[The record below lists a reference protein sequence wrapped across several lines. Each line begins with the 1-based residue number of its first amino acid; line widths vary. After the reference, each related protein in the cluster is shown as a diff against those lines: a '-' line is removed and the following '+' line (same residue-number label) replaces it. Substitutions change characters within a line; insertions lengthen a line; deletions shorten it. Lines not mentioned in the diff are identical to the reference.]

1 MTVVTSRGRIRLPPK
16 RPPAADPLSTYRAK
30 RSLERTPEPAGAV
43 GRADGRLFVVHE
55 HAARR
60 LHWDLRLEM
69 DGVLRSWAVPKG
81 PSYDTA
87 DKRLAVLVE
96 DHPLEYGDFEGLIP
110 EGNYGAGAVIVWDRG
125 QWVPVGDPAEGLA
138 KGKLLF
144 ELRGYKLHGLWT
156 LVKLKKGEK
165 EWLFIKERD
174 EWASTERVPPAES
187 VLSGMTVEDL
197 KAGQDRG
204 MAIRSEL
211 VRLGAPR
218 RTVDART
225 VGLMLAE
232 TAERAFS
239 RAGWLFEPK
248 LDGYRVLAARKG
260 NEARLLTR
268 NTNDCS
274 DAFPEITRAVAALP
288 YDRIVLDGEVVALD
302 DRGVPSFQ
310 RLQGRARLSRP
321 IDIRHAAVE
330 SPVTYYAFDLL
341 GFEDFDLRPLP
352 LTARKSLLQQV
363 LPPVGALRYLE
374 HVEEEGEALYHEAER
389 LGLEGVV
396 GKKASAPY
404 KAGRSGVWLK
414 VRSRHTGDF
423 VVVGFTAPKGSRG
436 GFGAL
441 HLGEYVDGA
450 LTYTGRVG
458 TGFSEKQL
466 AEVSRTL
473 HGQRRA
479 DPPCGGPVPKEK
491 GTTWVDPVMVVEV
504 EYSER
509 TDEGL
514 LRQPVFLRFR
524 DDKRPEE
531 CVREVGGKGE
541 GDGKGDGRGRGGRVM
556 SSESRDLA
564 RRPGRSAPDPK
575 AGKPIAR
582 SAPDDQA
589 SRTDPT
595 TRKDEASRKSGPPRD
610 DAALPFELTNVK
622 KIFWPDDGYT
632 KGDMLAYYRAISPW
646 LLPYL
651 RSRPVVMTRFPD
663 GITGKSFFQKDA
675 PGFAPDWIRTERI
688 WSEDTQREIDYF
700 ICDDVASLLYVIN
713 LGSIPLHVW
722 SSRAPTLERPDWC
735 VLDLDP
741 KGAPFE
747 QVVEVALVARKL
759 CERIELP
766 LFVKTSGSSGLHLL
780 VPLGKQCTHEQARSL
795 GELLARYLVARLP
808 EIATITRQVSR
819 RDGRVYVDYLQ
830 NGSGKLLVAPFSV
843 RPLPGAPVSM
853 PLAWREVNRR
863 LDIRK
868 HTIKSAPERMRKL
881 KVDPVAEVLEVV
893 PDLGEA
899 LGRLREEME

>member
-1 MTVVTSRGRIRLPPK
+1 MPVK
-16 RPPAADPLSTYRAK
+16 RRPAADPLSPYRAK

-43 GRADGRLFVVHE
+43 GRTDGRLFVVHE

-60 LHWDLRLEM
+60 LHYDLRLEM
-69 DGVLRSWAVPKG
+69 EGVLRSWAVPKG

-96 DHPLEYGDFEGLIP
+96 DHPLEYGDFEGMIP
-110 EGNYGAGAVIVWDRG
+110 DGNYGAGAVIVWDRG

-144 ELRGYKLHGLWT
+144 ELRGYKLHGMWT

-165 EWLFIKERD
+165 DWLLIKERD
-174 EWASTERVPPAES
+174 EWASAERIAPPES
-187 VLSGMTVEDL
+187 VLSGLTVETL
-197 KAGQDRG
+197 KAGEDRG
-204 MAIRSEL
+204 ETIRREL
-211 VRLGAPR
+211 ARLGAPR
-218 RTVDART
+218 RPVDPKGAE
-225 VGLMLAE
+225 LMLAE
-232 TAERAFS
+232 SAERAFS

-248 LDGYRVLAARKG
+248 LDGYRVLAVCRG
-260 NEARLLTR
+260 GVARLLTR
-268 NTNDCS
+268 NGNECAE
-274 DAFPEITRAVAALP
+274 AFPEITRAVAALP
-288 YDRIVLDGEVVALD
+288 FERVVLDGEVVALD
-302 DRGVPSFQ
+302 DRGVPSFP
-310 RLQGRARLSRP
+310 RLQSRARLRRP

-330 SPVTYYAFDLL
+330 TPVTYYAFDLL

-352 LTARKSLLQQV
+352 LTARKALLQRL
-363 LPPVGALRYLE
+363 LPPLGALRYLE
-374 HVEEEGEALYHEAER
+374 HVEEDGEALYHEAER

-396 GKKASAPY
+396 GKKAAAPY
-404 KAGRSGVWLK
+404 KAGRSALWLK

-423 VVVGFTAPKGSRG
+423 AVVGFSPPKGSRG

-441 HLGEYVDGA
+441 HLGEYLSGA
-450 LTYTGRVG
+450 LIYAGRVG
-458 TGFSEKQL
+458 SGFSEQQL

-473 HGQRRA
+473 QQRRRT
-479 DPPCGGPVPKEK
+479 DPPCGGPLPKEK
-491 GTTWVDPVMVVEV
+491 GTTWVEPAMVVEV
-504 EYSER
+504 EYTER

-524 DDKRPEE
+524 DDKKPED
-531 CVREVGGKGE
+531 CVREGGAGE
-541 GDGKGDGRGRGGRVM
+541 REGG
-556 SSESRDLA
+556 A
-564 RRPGRSAPDPK
+564 
-575 AGKPIAR
+575 
-582 SAPDDQA
+582 
-589 SRTDPT
+589 
-595 TRKDEASRKSGPPRD
+595 RD
-610 DAALPFELTNVK
+610 DGEREGKDVIRSGAKGPDRRAKPAAAELPFELTNVK

-651 RSRPVVMTRFPD
+651 RNRPVVMTRFPD
-663 GITGKSFFQKDA
+663 GIAGKSFFQKDA
-675 PGFAPDWIRTERI
+675 PGFAPDWIRTERM

-700 ICDDVASLLYVIN
+700 VCDDVASLLYVIN

-722 SSRAPTLERPDWC
+722 ASRAPTLERPDWC

-759 CERIELP
+759 CQRIELP
-766 LFVKTSGSSGLHLL
+766 LFVKTSGSSGLHLM
-780 VPLGKQCTHEQARSL
+780 VPLGRQCTHDQSRSL
-795 GELLARYLVARLP
+795 GELLARYLVGRLP

-868 HTIKSAPERMRKL
+868 HTIQSAPARMAKL
-881 KVDPVAEVLEVV
+881 KADPLAEVLETV
-893 PDLGEA
+893 PDLGDA
-899 LGRLREEME
+899 LERLRREME